1 MRYIYTV
8 IHPNNEQFV
17 TITDEEADLTW
28 LQEAVGGW
36 IELIRTSRFDGDIW
50 VNEEGLIKRLEYN
63 HMASLLVGQHLVG
76 PVIFA
81 EVEL

>member
-1 MRYIYTV
+1 MRYVYTV
-8 IHPNNEQFV
+8 LHPNGEQYI

-36 IELIRTSRFDGDIW
+36 IELIRTNRFDGDIW
-50 VNEEGLIKRLEYN
+50 VNEEGLIKKLEYN
-63 HMASLLVGQHLVG
+63 HEASLLVGQHLVG

-81 EVEL
+81 EERK